1 MTLKEYIK
9 EQIKKFLGIKSP
21 SKEAIRQWEKWQ
33 TMTPEEKKKVIEK
46 EKQFQRDTLGEEI
59 EYNFWWEE
67 LEELDD
73 NK

>member
-21 SKEAIRQWEKWQ
+21 SKETIRQWEKWQ
-33 TMTPEEKKKVIEK
+33 TMTPEERRKVIEK

-67 LEELDD
+67 
-73 NK
+73 

>member
-21 SKEAIRQWEKWQ
+21 SKETIRQWEKWQ
-33 TMTPEEKKKVIEK
+33 TMTPEERKKVIEK

-67 LEELDD
+67 LGDD
-73 NK
+73 EQC